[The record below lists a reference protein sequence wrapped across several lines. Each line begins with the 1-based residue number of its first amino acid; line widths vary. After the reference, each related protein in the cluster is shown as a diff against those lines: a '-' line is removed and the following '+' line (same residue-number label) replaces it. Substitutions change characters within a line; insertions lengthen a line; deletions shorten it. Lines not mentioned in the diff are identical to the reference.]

1 MDEKLIEA
9 RYDVTKKTKIKK
21 FYESNK
27 ILILCTIFFFI
38 ILIAFI
44 IFYSESKERKK
55 ISLSENYITAKIY
68 LSNEERNKAKDI
80 LENIIFANDNTYSAL
95 SLFLILNEKLIT
107 DQQELSNLFDHV
119 LKNNKF
125 DKEIKNLLIFKKALF
140 QSNFVSE
147 HELLNSIK
155 PLLNTDTL
163 WKPHALLLLGDYFV
177 SKKEYSKATEFYTQI
192 LSLKNLNEGLYEQA
206 RTQLRFITNE

>member
-27 ILILCTIFFFI
+27 ILILCTISFFI

-55 ISLSENYITAKIY
+55 ISLAENYITAKIY
-68 LSNEERNKAKDI
+68 LSNEERSKAKDI

-147 HELLNSIK
+147 NELLDSTK

-177 SKKEYSKATEFYTQI
+177 FKKEYSKATEFYTQV
-192 LSLKNLNEGLYEQA
+192 LSLKNINERLYEQA

>member
-27 ILILCTIFFFI
+27 VLILCAISFFV
-38 ILIAFI
+38 ILIAFV

-55 ISLSENYITAKIY
+55 ISLAENYITAKIY

-147 HELLNSIK
+147 NELLDSTK

-177 SKKEYSKATEFYTQI
+177 FKKEYSKATEFYTQV
-192 LSLKNLNEGLYEQA
+192 LSLKNINERLYEK
-206 RTQLRFITNE
+206 

>member
-1 MDEKLIEA
+1 MKEKIVEA
-9 RYDVTKKTKIKK
+9 RYDVTKKKKIKK

-27 ILILCTIFFFI
+27 ILILCTTSLFI

-44 IFYSESKERKK
+44 IFYSELKERKK
-55 ISLSENYITAKIY
+55 ISLAENYITAKIY
-68 LSNEERNKAKDI
+68 LSNEERSKAKDI
-80 LENIIFANDNTYSAL
+80 LENIIFADNNTYSVL
-95 SLFLILNEKLIT
+95 SLFLILNENLIT
-107 DQQELSNLFDHV
+107 DQRELSNLFDHV

-125 DKEIKNLLIFKKALF
+125 EKEIKNLLIFKKTLF

-147 HELLNSIK
+147 HELLDSTK

-177 SKKEYSKATEFYTQI
+177 FKKEYSKATEFYRQI
-192 LSLKNLNEGLYEQA
+192 LSLKNLNKGLYDQA

>member
-9 RYDVTKKTKIKK
+9 RYNLTKKAKIKK
-21 FYESNK
+21 FYETNK
-27 ILILCTIFFFI
+27 ILILCTVSFFI

-55 ISLSENYITAKIY
+55 ISLAENYITAKIY

-95 SLFLILNEKLIT
+95 SLFLILNENLIT

-125 DKEIKNLLIFKKALF
+125 EKEINNLLIFKKTLF
-140 QSNFVSE
+140 QSSFVSE
-147 HELLNSIK
+147 YELLDSTK
-155 PLLNTDTL
+155 PLLNTDTI

-177 SKKEYSKATEFYTQI
+177 FKREYSKATEFYTQI

>member
-27 ILILCTIFFFI
+27 ILILCTISFFI

-147 HELLNSIK
+147 NELLDSTK

-177 SKKEYSKATEFYTQI
+177 FKKEYSKATEFYTQV
-192 LSLKNLNEGLYEQA
+192 LSLKNINERLYEQA

>member
-1 MDEKLIEA
+1 MDEKLIGA

-27 ILILCTIFFFI
+27 VLILCTTSFFI

-55 ISLSENYITAKIY
+55 ISLAENYITAKIY

-95 SLFLILNEKLIT
+95 SLFLILNDNLIK

-125 DKEIKNLLIFKKALF
+125 EKEIKNLLIFKKSLF

-147 HELLNSIK
+147 NELLDSTK

-177 SKKEYSKATEFYTQI
+177 FKKEYSKATEFYTQI
-192 LSLKNLNEGLYEQA
+192 LSLKNLSEELYEQA